1 MESVK
6 ISELTFADDVI
17 LIAKTEKDL
26 NYMRV

>member
-6 ISELTFADDVI
+6 ISELAFADDVI